1 MNKILRISMIAVLAL
16 IANFSFGQDAIF
28 TETFDNCAGKG
39 GNDGIW
45 AGISGNK
52 DLSDD
57 YTDNAGWVGT
67 KATAGSKCAI
77 MGTSKAAGKIISPSI
92 SGIKGDATLKIKVGA
107 WKDDGTKIKLS
118 TSNGTLEANTATI
131 SNENF
136 AEITLYITNITAD
149 FKITFEANSASKNR
163 FFLDEVKVY
172 KGKLPK
178 QEITYTDVPSV
189 KDLLANYTKAT
200 SNLNLKLTNAK
211 VLYVN
216 NYNGT
221 VNTYVREGD
230 AAIELRTLG
239 FNMPVNSTI
248 TGTVKVDLA
257 LSSGVPYLAKNAG
270 TTDEDLTIQ
279 ESTEAAKPIVAT
291 VADIVANK
299 YMNDLVLIKNFKFSK
314 EEYQTGKYNYY
325 ANDGDSKIMI
335 YDKFSTPEDNNAK
348 IGGVA
353 NLTEGE
359 TYSVKGI
366 FGAIFK
372 NVQEVIPI
380 EAISTTTGINN
391 ITTDATLENAPA
403 YNLAGQKVG
412 KAYKGVVIKAG
423 KKFIQK

>member
-28 TETFDNCAGKG
+28 TETFDKCAGKG

-45 AGISGNK
+45 TNISGNK
-52 DLSDD
+52 NLSDD

-77 MGTSKAAGKIISPSI
+77 IGASKAAGKIISPSI

-107 WKDDGTKIKLS
+107 WKGDGTKIKLS
-118 TSNGTLEANTATI
+118 TSNGTLEAKTATI
-131 SNENF
+131 SNEKF

-149 FKITFEANSASKNR
+149 FKITFEANVASKNR

-178 QEITYTDVPSV
+178 PEITYTDVPSV
-189 KDLLANYTKAT
+189 KDLLTNYTKAT
-200 SNLNLKLTNAK
+200 TNLNLKLTNAK

-216 NYNGT
+216 TYNGT

-248 TGTVKVDLA
+248 SGTVKVDLDY
-257 LSSGVPYLAKNAG
+257 SYGVPYLKANDA
-270 TTDEDLTIQ
+270 TNDESLTIQ
-279 ESTEAAKPIVAT
+279 ESTEEAQPIVAT
-291 VADIVANK
+291 VADIIAKK
-299 YMNDLVLIKNFKFSK
+299 YINDLVIIKDVKFTK
-314 EEYQTGKYNYY
+314 EKVTSGTSTRTNYY
-325 ANDGDSKIMI
+325 INDGDQKVQL
-335 YDKFSTPEDNNAK
+335 YDKFQVSD
-348 IGGVA
+348 
-353 NLTEGE
+353 LTTLTDGE
-359 TYSVKGI
+359 TYTVQGL
-366 FGAIFK
+366 FGQIFK
-372 NVQEVIPI
+372 DVPEILMTKKVA
-380 EAISTTTGINN
+380 ETTGINN

-403 YNLAGQKVG
+403 FNLAGQKVG

>member
-16 IANFSFGQDAIF
+16 IANVSFGQDAIF

-45 AGISGNK
+45 ANISGNK

-77 MGTSKAAGKIISPSI
+77 MGTAKAAGKIISPSI

-239 FNMPVNSTI
+239 FDMPVNSTI
-248 TGTVKVDLA
+248 SGTVKVDYA
-257 LSSGVPYLAKNAG
+257 VNNGIPYLKANDATKA
-270 TTDEDLTIQ
+270 EALTITT
-279 ESTEAAKPIVAT
+279 STEEAQPIVAT
-291 VADIVANK
+291 VADILAKK
-299 YMNDLVLIKNFKFSK
+299 YINDLVIIKDVTFKK
-314 EEYQTGKYNYY
+314 EVSGTYTNYFIY
-325 ANDGDSKIMI
+325 DGDQKVQL
-335 YDKFSTPEDNNAK
+335 YDKFQVSDLAT
-348 IGGVA
+348 
-353 NLTEGE
+353 LTDGE
-359 TYSVKGI
+359 TYTVQGL
-366 FGAIFK
+366 FGQIFK
-372 NVQEVIPI
+372 DVPEILMTKKVA
-380 EAISTTTGINN
+380 ETTGINN

-403 YNLAGQKVG
+403 FNLAGQKVG

-423 KKFIQK
+423 KKFVQK

>member
-28 TETFDNCAGKG
+28 TETFDKCAGKG

-45 AGISGNK
+45 TNISGNK
-52 DLSDD
+52 NLSDD

-77 MGTSKAAGKIISPSI
+77 IGASKAAGKIISPSI

-107 WKDDGTKIKLS
+107 WKGDGTKIKLS
-118 TSNGTLEANTATI
+118 TSNGTLEAKTATI
-131 SNENF
+131 SNEKF

-149 FKITFEANSASKNR
+149 FKITFEANVASKNR

-178 QEITYTDVPSV
+178 PEITYTDVPSV
-189 KDLLANYTKAT
+189 KDLLTNYTKAT
-200 SNLNLKLTNAK
+200 TNLNLKLTNAK

-216 NYNGT
+216 TYNGT

-248 TGTVKVDLA
+248 SGTVKVDLDY
-257 LSSGVPYLAKNAG
+257 SYGVPYLKANDA
-270 TTDEDLTIQ
+270 TNDESLTIQ
-279 ESTEAAKPIVAT
+279 ESTEEAQPIVAT
-291 VADIVANK
+291 VADIIAKK
-299 YMNDLVLIKNFKFSK
+299 YINDLVIIKDVKFTK
-314 EEYQTGKYNYY
+314 EKVTSGTSTRTNYY
-325 ANDGDSKIMI
+325 INDGDQKVQL
-335 YDKFSTPEDNNAK
+335 YDKFQVSD
-348 IGGVA
+348 
-353 NLTEGE
+353 LTTLTDGE
-359 TYSVKGI
+359 TYTVQGL
-366 FGAIFK
+366 FGQIYN
-372 NVQEVIPI
+372 NVPEILMTKKVA
-380 EAISTTTGINN
+380 ETTGINN

-403 YNLAGQKVG
+403 FNLAGQKVG

-423 KKFIQK
+423 KKFVQK

>member
-16 IANFSFGQDAIF
+16 IANVSFGQDAIF

-45 AGISGNK
+45 ANISGNK

-77 MGTSKAAGKIISPSI
+77 MGTAKAAGKIISPSI

-149 FKITFEANSASKNR
+149 FKITFEANGASKNR

-200 SNLNLKLTNAK
+200 SNLNLKLANAK

-239 FNMPVNSTI
+239 FDMPVNSTI
-248 TGTVKVDLA
+248 SGTVKVDYA
-257 LSSGVPYLAKNAG
+257 VNNGIPYLKANDATKA
-270 TTDEDLTIQ
+270 EALTITT
-279 ESTEAAKPIVAT
+279 STEEAQPIVAT
-291 VADIVANK
+291 VADILAKK
-299 YMNDLVLIKNFKFSK
+299 YINDLVIIKDVTFKK
-314 EEYQTGKYNYY
+314 EVSGTYTNYFIY
-325 ANDGDSKIMI
+325 DGDQKVQL
-335 YDKFSTPEDNNAK
+335 YDKFQVSDLAT
-348 IGGVA
+348 
-353 NLTEGE
+353 LTDGE
-359 TYSVKGI
+359 TYTVQGL
-366 FGAIFK
+366 FGQIFK
-372 NVQEVIPI
+372 DVPEILMTKKVA
-380 EAISTTTGINN
+380 ETTGINN

-403 YNLAGQKVG
+403 FNLAGQKVG

-423 KKFIQK
+423 KKFVQK

>member
-1 MNKILRISMIAVLAL
+1 MKNYLRYAFIAVLAF
-16 IANFSFGQDAIF
+16 ICNVSFAQ
-28 TETFDNCAGKG
+28 TVFDFDKDYKTLFPNLKG
-39 GNDGIW
+39 VSSNSSHEGDFKEATTCTVDGIKVTISKK
-45 AGISGNK
+45 ASGNNENRIWESSPRLRMYSGTMTIEAPEGK
-52 DLSDD
+52 KISDISFD
-57 YTDNAGWVGT
+57 KTKWAANNKSDVGT
-67 KATAGSKCAI
+67 LTE
-77 MGTSKAAGKIISPSI
+77 GKW
-92 SGIKGDATLKIKVGA
+92 KGDANKVIITIA
-107 WKDDGTKIKLS
+107 
-118 TSNGTLEANTATI
+118 ANTQLKSLTV
-131 SNENF
+131 
-136 AEITLYITNITAD
+136 TLAGT
-149 FKITFEANSASKNR
+149 
-163 FFLDEVKVY
+163 V
-172 KGKLPK
+172 
-178 QEITYTDVPSV
+178 ITYNDVPSV
-189 KDLLANYTKAT
+189 KDLLANYTKDT
-200 SNLNLKLTNAK
+200 PNLNLKLTNAK
-211 VLYVN
+211 VIYVN
-216 NYNGT
+216 EFDGT

-239 FNMPVNSTI
+239 FDMPVNSTI
-248 TGTVKVDLA
+248 SGTVKVNYA
-257 LSSGVPYLAKNAG
+257 VNYGVPYLKANDA
-270 TTDEDLTIQ
+270 TNDESLTIQ
-279 ESTEAAKPIVAT
+279 ESTEEAQPIVAT

-380 EAISTTTGINN
+380 EAISTTTSINN

-412 KAYKGVVIKAG
+412 KEYKGVVIKAG

>member
-45 AGISGNK
+45 ASISGNK

-57 YTDNAGWVGT
+57 YTDNAGWIGT

-77 MGTSKAAGKIISPSI
+77 MGTAKAAGKIISPSI

-149 FKITFEANSASKNR
+149 FKITFEANGASKNR

-172 KGKLPK
+172 KGKL
-178 QEITYTDVPSV
+178 EITYTDVPSV

-257 LSSGVPYLAKNAG
+257 LNSGIPYLAKNAG

-412 KAYKGVVIKAG
+412 KEYKGVVIKAG

>member
-1 MNKILRISMIAVLAL
+1 MIAVLAL
-16 IANFSFGQDAIF
+16 IANVSFGQDAIF

-45 AGISGNK
+45 ANISGNK

-77 MGTSKAAGKIISPSI
+77 MGTAKAAGKIISPSI

-149 FKITFEANSASKNR
+149 FKITFEANGASKNR

-239 FNMPVNSTI
+239 FDMPVNSTI
-248 TGTVKVDLA
+248 SGTVKVDYA
-257 LSSGVPYLAKNAG
+257 VNNGIPYLKANDATKA
-270 TTDEDLTIQ
+270 EALTITT
-279 ESTEAAKPIVAT
+279 STEEAQPIVAT
-291 VADIVANK
+291 VADILAKK
-299 YMNDLVLIKNFKFSK
+299 YINDLVIIKDVTFKK
-314 EEYQTGKYNYY
+314 EVSGTYTNYFIY
-325 ANDGDSKIMI
+325 DGDQKVQL
-335 YDKFSTPEDNNAK
+335 YDKFQVSDLAT
-348 IGGVA
+348 
-353 NLTEGE
+353 LTDGE
-359 TYSVKGI
+359 TYTVQGL
-366 FGAIFK
+366 FGQIYKDVPEILMTKKVA
-372 NVQEVIPI
+372 E
-380 EAISTTTGINN
+380 TTGINN

-423 KKFIQK
+423 KKFVQK